1 MLKTTFAI
9 AAISFAS
16 AATAGN
22 LVAPGWTQSVP
33 GALVALPGVSQAIAE
48 VSGADMSGPIVLPN
62 ALNPTQIQN
71 IANAYGVTYEQGT
84 PMTLRKVRIRL
95 ASGEEIEVNLT
106 IDAAGQATLTP
117 A

>member
-9 AAISFAS
+9 AAIGFAS
-16 AATAGN
+16 IASAGT
-22 LVAPGWTQSVP
+22 LVAPGPASSVT
-33 GALVALPGVSQAIAE
+33 GAIVALPGVSRAIAE
-48 VSGADMSGPIVLPN
+48 VSGDMSGPIVLPN

-71 IANAYGVTYEQGT
+71 IATAYNVPYEQGT
-84 PMTLRKVRIRL
+84 PLTLRKVRIRL

-106 IDAAGQATLTP
+106 IDAAGQATLTR

>member
-9 AAISFAS
+9 AAIGFAS
-16 AATAGN
+16 IASAGT
-22 LVAPGWTQSVP
+22 LVAPGPASSVT
-33 GALVALPGVSQAIAE
+33 GAIVALPGVSRAIAE
-48 VSGADMSGPIVLPN
+48 VSGTDMSGPIVLPS

-71 IANAYGVTYEQGT
+71 IANAYNVPYEQGT
-84 PMTLRKVRIRL
+84 PLTLQKVRIRL

-106 IDAAGQATLTP
+106 IDAAGKATLTP